1 MRDAP
6 VAFRNRLIVGTRP
19 TVGVMIAVIAASAS
33 AVVFFVMLKCQS
45 PAAGTTTVA
54 AVAAAATAIG
64 LHQSLS
70 YCLFASLAPGPLKDR
85 HAYRSTQPQSQ
96 QHRCSKVKAAE
107 NKCTYETNLR
117 SLCYAVRL
125 AVTVHLCA
133 IGAKRTA
140 GQVLLPDGS
149 LRFARCLLKCRC
161 RLDWTY
167 GDHRHHRWLS
177 VLSVIDVCV
186 CGSIRIFKLQKLI
199 LFQTGI
205 LVWADM

>member
-1 MRDAP
+1 MESTEFQRMRDAP
-6 VAFRNRLIVGTRP
+6 VAFRNKLIVGTRP

-45 PAAGTTTVA
+45 PAAVA
-54 AVAAAATAIG
+54 AAAATAIG

-117 SLCYAVRL
+117 SLCCAFSCDCSS
-125 AVTVHLCA
+125 LCYRREKNS
-133 IGAKRTA
+133 GAGAFTGWFA
-140 GQVLLPDGS
+140 EICPLPS
-149 LRFARCLLKCRC
+149 
-161 RLDWTY
+161 
-167 GDHRHHRWLS
+167 
-177 VLSVIDVCV
+177 
-186 CGSIRIFKLQKLI
+186 
-199 LFQTGI
+199 
-205 LVWADM
+205 